1 MADQNGGRTGEGGVF
16 ARIAGSAEYSIA
28 AALLAVCVVVGG
40 ALWLLQPESA
50 DVVAAPVAAPT
61 SAVAAVDEDAAL
73 SDWKRRLGEQFSE
86 AEAEQRQR
94 AADEERARRARVVAE
109 QEAAA
114 ARRQAEADREA
125 QRRLDATA
133 LTALTALATP
143 RPTVGAP
150 VAAPRTPAPVVRPTP
165 PPVAAVQPTRV
176 AAAIDWSSC
185 EAPRYPALS
194 VSRGEEGVVVIAAD
208 LDVAA
213 RIVDLRIAESS
224 GHSRLDRVT
233 LEAVRDCRFTP
244 ATQNGVPQAATAEV
258 RFTWKLQN

>member
-150 VAAPRTPAPVVRPTP
+150 VVRPTP

-208 LDVAA
+208 LDAAA
-213 RIVDLRIAESS
+213 RIVDLRVAESS